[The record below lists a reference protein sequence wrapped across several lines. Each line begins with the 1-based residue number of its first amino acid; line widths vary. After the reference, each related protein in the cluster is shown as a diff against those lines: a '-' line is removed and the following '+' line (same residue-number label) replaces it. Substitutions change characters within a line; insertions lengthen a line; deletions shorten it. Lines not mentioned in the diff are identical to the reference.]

1 MGYNS
6 VYLMICRL
14 IVDLGSRRKRF
25 AQKVE
30 EWRELQKKVI
40 LVYIFHTQHA

>member
-1 MGYNS
+1 
-6 VYLMICRL
+6 L